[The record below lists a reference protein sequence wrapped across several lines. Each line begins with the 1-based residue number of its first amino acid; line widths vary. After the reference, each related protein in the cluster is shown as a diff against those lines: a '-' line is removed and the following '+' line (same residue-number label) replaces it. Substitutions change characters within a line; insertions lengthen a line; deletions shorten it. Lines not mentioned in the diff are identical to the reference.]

1 MFSFISPAAELLQ
14 LPVVVA
20 DQPLVILGEEVE
32 DILRR
37 SLQDAGS
44 GSGETTPNLVGE
56 GVVVFIYI
64 YISFPH
70 PISWASVASSCC
82 SLFFNVHCV
91 HPCLVDIAYEYIK
104 GEKVRVY

>member
-44 GSGETTPNLVGE
+44 GSGETTPNSVGE
-56 GVVVFIYI
+56 GVVVFLYI
-64 YISFPH
+64 YIF
-70 PISWASVASSCC
+70 
-82 SLFFNVHCV
+82 LFHTLYRG
-91 HPCLVDIAYEYIK
+91 HL
-104 GEKVRVY
+104 